1 MHKKLPLNTRL
12 LGTLTCVGEVDGT
25 KSKTKSKP
33 ETKAE
38 VLSALWKHYRW
49 ILYALSKV
57 CSASVWCIYEILASD
72 AGPTTEDQ
80 VG

>member
-1 MHKKLPLNTRL
+1 MHTKLPLNTRL

-38 VLSALWKHYRW
+38 VLSALWKN
-49 ILYALSKV
+49 I
-57 CSASVWCIYEILASD
+57 SD
-72 AGPTTEDQ
+72 GFYMRCQKCARRVSGVYIKSLPVMLGQQQSTR
-80 VG
+80 